1 MWVAAT
7 SAQAAE
13 HNRPANL
20 FLSAR
25 IDERMNVARRRCY
38 FVTCRNDA

>member
-1 MWVAAT
+1 MWEAAT

-20 FLSAR
+20 FLNAR
-25 IDERMNVARRRCY
+25 IDKPMNVARRRCY
-38 FVTCRNDA
+38 FVTY